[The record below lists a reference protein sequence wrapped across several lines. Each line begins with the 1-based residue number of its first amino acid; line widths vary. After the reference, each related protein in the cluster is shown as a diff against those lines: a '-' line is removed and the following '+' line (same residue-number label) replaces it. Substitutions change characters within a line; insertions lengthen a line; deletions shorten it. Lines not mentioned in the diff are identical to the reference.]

1 MSMTELISVAQAESL
16 IAEHM
21 PSFGSE
27 RVPLHQAAGRILRQ
41 PVYAEHDHPP
51 FDRVMMDGIAIHWHE
66 SLPRDFSLAGVQLA
80 GMAMQAL
87 VASDACIEVT
97 TGAML
102 PAGCDCVIPVEQTR
116 RDGDFYRLADGYQ
129 PARGQFI
136 HSRGSDCVV
145 GEQLLDVGTR
155 IGAPEMALLAA
166 NGFAQVDVAAM
177 PSIAIVS
184 TGDELVDV
192 GAPLGEGQIRRSN
205 DIAVATA
212 LRLHGF
218 ERIVIEHVVDDEQA
232 TRHALAR
239 LLATHDVLILSGG
252 VSMGQRDYVPSA
264 LQALDVRRVFHRI
277 AQKPGKPMWFGI
289 GPQRQCVFA
298 LPGNPVSA
306 LVCAVRYVRPALLAA
321 MGSTAT
327 SAETVC
333 LDASMDT
340 HVMLTSFV
348 PAHVHTDALGLTM
361 AHPVP
366 SRTSGDFS
374 SLPRTHGVLQLAP
387 GLGPLPAGAVA
398 AFYRW

>member
-27 RVPLHQAAGRILRQ
+27 RVPLHRSVGRILRQ
-41 PVYAEHDHPP
+41 PVHAEHDHPP

-66 SLPRDFSLAGVQLA
+66 ALRRDFTLAGVQLA
-80 GMAMQAL
+80 GMAMQVL
-87 VASDACIEVT
+87 VASDTCIEVT

-116 RDGDFYRLADGYQ
+116 REGDVYRLVEGYQ

-136 HSRGSDCVV
+136 HSRGSDCVA
-145 GEQLLDVGTR
+145 GELLLETGTR
-155 IGAPEMALLAA
+155 IGAPEIALLAA
-166 NGFAQVDVAAM
+166 NGLAKVDVAAI

-192 GAPLGEGQIRRSN
+192 GSPLGEGQIRRSN

-218 ERIVIEHVVDDEQA
+218 ERIVIEHVVDDEEA
-232 TRHALAR
+232 TRDALAT
-239 LLATHDVLILSGG
+239 LLASHDVLILSGG
-252 VSMGQRDYVPSA
+252 VSMGQRDYVPAA
-264 LQALDVRRVFHRI
+264 LESLAVRRVFHRI

-289 GPQRQCVFA
+289 GPRRQCVFA

-321 MGSTAT
+321 MGMA
-327 SAETVC
+327 AIPVDTVC

-340 HVMLTSFV
+340 HAMFTSFV
-348 PAHVHTDALGLTM
+348 PAHVHTDAQGLTM

-387 GLGPLPAGAVA
+387 GVGPLPAGTVA

>member
-1 MSMTELISVAQAESL
+1 MSMSELISVAQAESL
-16 IAEHM
+16 IAEHL

-27 RVPLHQAAGRILRQ
+27 QVPLHQAAGRILRQ

-51 FDRVMMDGIAIHWHE
+51 FDRVMMDGIAIRWHE
-66 SLPRDFSLAGVQLA
+66 ALPGEFTLTGVQLA
-80 GMAMQAL
+80 GMAMQVL
-87 VASDACIEVT
+87 VAGDACIEVT

-102 PAGCDCVIPVEQTR
+102 PAGCDCVIPVEQTKR
-116 RDGDFYRLADGYQ
+116 EGDMYRLANGYQ

-136 HSRGSDCVV
+136 HSRGSDCVA
-145 GEQLLDVGTR
+145 GEQLLDAGTR
-155 IGAPEMALLAA
+155 IGAPEIALLAA
-166 NGFAQVDVAAM
+166 NGFARVEVAAM

-192 GAPLGEGQIRRSN
+192 GSSLGEGQIRRSN

-212 LRLHGF
+212 LRLHGI
-218 ERIVIEHVVDDEQA
+218 ERIVMEHVTDDEQA

-252 VSMGQRDYVPSA
+252 VSMGQRDYVPAA
-264 LQALDVRRVFHRI
+264 LEALDVRRVFHRI
-277 AQKPGKPMWFGI
+277 AQKPGKPMWFGM
-289 GPQRQCVFA
+289 GPRQQCVFA

-321 MGSTAT
+321 MGMTAT
-327 SAETVC
+327 PVEKVC
-333 LDASMDT
+333 LNASMDT
-340 HVMLTSFV
+340 HAMLTSFV

-374 SLPRTHGVLQLAP
+374 SLPRTHGVLQLPP
-387 GLGPLPAGAVA
+387 GLGPLPAGTVA